1 MKNYSNHGIAGVVA
15 DGAFVC
21 AVLSNSM
28 AKEVETVILS
38 YYAECWL
45 FLADE
50 AVV

>member
-1 MKNYSNHGIAGVVA
+1 MKNYSNHGIVYVVA
-15 DGAFVC
+15 DGAAGC

-28 AKEVETVILS
+28 AKEGESVNLS
-38 YYAECWL
+38 YYVECWL